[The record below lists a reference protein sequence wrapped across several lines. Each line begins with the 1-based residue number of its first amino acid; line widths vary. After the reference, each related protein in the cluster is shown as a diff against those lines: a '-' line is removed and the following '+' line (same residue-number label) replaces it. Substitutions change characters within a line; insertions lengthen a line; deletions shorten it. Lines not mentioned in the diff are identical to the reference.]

1 MTFSR
6 ELMRKGL
13 HLAALVIPWGML
25 HLDRGAALAF
35 LGAAV
40 AAALFADWARA
51 RSPAIQSA
59 VMFLFGKLMRPGEF
73 ASAPGSFVVNGAT
86 WTLVSAFFLLLVF
99 PARIAALAM
108 VIFLLGDAAS
118 GLVGRRYGRISWRIS
133 DRTVEGTCA
142 FWAVALAAALI
153 MPGTAAWIAAASALA
168 AGAAEILPGPLDDNL
183 QVPAAAALTVFFLE
197 LVVAVPSY

>member
-25 HLDRGAALAF
+25 SLDRGATLVL
-35 LGAAV
+35 LGAAA
-40 AAALFADWARA
+40 AAALLADWARA

-59 VMFLFGKLMRPGEF
+59 VMVLFGKLMRPGEF
-73 ASAPGSFVVNGAT
+73 ASVPGAFVVNGAT

-142 FWAVALAAALI
+142 FWAVALAVALI
-153 MPGTAAWIAAASALA
+153 MPGTAIWIGVASALA

-183 QVPAAAALTVFFLE
+183 QVPAAAALTVFLLE
-197 LVVAVPSY
+197 LAAAANY

>member
-25 HLDRGAALAF
+25 SLDRGPALVL
-35 LGAAV
+35 LGAAA
-40 AAALFADWARA
+40 AAALLADWARA

-59 VMFLFGKLMRPGEF
+59 VMVLFGKLMRPGEF
-73 ASAPGSFVVNGAT
+73 ASVPGAFVVNGAT

-108 VIFLLGDAAS
+108 VMFLLGDAAS

-142 FWAVALAAALI
+142 FWAVAVAVALI
-153 MPGTAAWIAAASALA
+153 MPGTAIWIGIASALT
-168 AGAAEILPGPLDDNL
+168 AGAAEILPGPLNDNL
-183 QVPAAAALTVFFLE
+183 QVPAAAALTVFLLE
-197 LVVAVPSY
+197 LVVAVPNH

>member
-25 HLDRGAALAF
+25 HLDRNAALVL
-35 LGAAV
+35 LGMAA
-40 AAALFADWARA
+40 AAALLADWARA
-51 RSPAIQSA
+51 RSLAIQNA

-73 ASAPGSFVVNGAT
+73 ASSPVSFVVNGAT
-86 WTLVSAFFLLLVF
+86 WTLVSAFFLFLLF

-142 FWAVALAAALI
+142 FWAVAVAAALI
-153 MPGTAAWIAAASALA
+153 MQCTAIWIGIASALI
-168 AGAAEILPGPLDDNL
+168 AGAAEILPGPLNDNL
-183 QVPAAAALTVFFLE
+183 QVPAAAAMTVFLLE
-197 LVVAVPSY
+197 LAVAAPGY

>member
-25 HLDRGAALAF
+25 SLDRGPALVL
-35 LGAAV
+35 LGAAA
-40 AAALFADWARA
+40 AAALLADWARA

-59 VMFLFGKLMRPGEF
+59 VMVLFGKLMRPGEF
-73 ASAPGSFVVNGAT
+73 ASVPGAFVVNGAT

-108 VIFLLGDAAS
+108 VMFLLGDAAS

-142 FWAVALAAALI
+142 FWAVALAVALI
-153 MPGTAAWIAAASALA
+153 MPGTAIWIGIASALT
-168 AGAAEILPGPLDDNL
+168 AGAAEILPGPLNDNL
-183 QVPAAAALTVFFLE
+183 QVPAAAALTVFLLE
-197 LVVAVPSY
+197 LVVAVPNH